1 MNIPEEYLQPTYF
14 INSDSK
20 IIINQARKI
29 VQNEKENKEKAIKLF
44 YWVRD
49 EIRYDP
55 YTFSALKRDYKAT
68 KILERGKGWCV
79 QKAILL
85 TALGR
90 AAGIPSRLH
99 FADIRNHQITP
110 KLKKEMG
117 TDLFIFHGYNE
128 FFLNNKWVKATCA
141 FNKELGEKFN
151 HKTVEFDGETD
162 AILPEFTLDGK
173 KHIEYIKDRGVTAD
187 LPLKKIFEVFTNI
200 YLVPGKGSLNIFSK
214 APNKSNY

>member
-1 MNIPEEYLQPTYF
+1 M
-14 INSDSK
+14 
-20 IIINQARKI
+20 
-29 VQNEKENKEKAIKLF
+29 QNEKENKEKAIKLF

-99 FADIRNHQITP
+99 FADI
-110 KLKKEMG
+110 
-117 TDLFIFHGYNE
+117 
-128 FFLNNKWVKATCA
+128 
-141 FNKELGEKFN
+141 
-151 HKTVEFDGETD
+151 
-162 AILPEFTLDGK
+162 
-173 KHIEYIKDRGVTAD
+173 
-187 LPLKKIFEVFTNI
+187 
-200 YLVPGKGSLNIFSK
+200 
-214 APNKSNY
+214 